1 MQSKIIRFFTS
12 IFILILAGCAKEVS
26 NSEELLAYTLDV
38 SNGVSQKTEIGN
50 VSVSVSVRPSDL
62 MMARELQN
70 NPDDIDK
77 VTRKYQDQVY
87 FLLSYSKEGRDILR
101 SGVSGQG
108 DYSQKLHE
116 LSFNMNQYVHLIA
129 GNDTIPVYDYIY
141 QNMFGASHS
150 TDVLFAFRKQ
160 DISKSTPV
168 IEFVLKDI
176 GFGIGKQ
183 VFTFQQEDIERI
195 PQLVLHS
202 PHTN

>member
-1 MQSKIIRFFTS
+1 MQNKIIRFFTS

-70 NPDDIDK
+70 NPDGIDK

-116 LSFNMNQYVHLIA
+116 LSFNMKQYVHLIA

-160 DISKSTPV
+160 DISKSAPA